1 MEKRIKFLK
10 GEQKKFL
17 VSVQNNCGLNVDG
30 LAEIAQITP
39 RSFRDWKREKLCM
52 TVKSAEKFSTL
63 YKVSL
68 PEDIEVMKTRWFEYK
83 RQIAKKGGISTLK
96 KYGSIG
102 TPEGRSKGG
111 KNAIRILMEK
121 GIVPPRKVYK
131 NPPKDE
137 LFAEFI
143 GILLGDGGITN
154 GQVVVTLNS
163 EADKNYVDFVV
174 ETENKLF
181 GEKPKTFQRKNCK
194 ATAIYFNGI
203 DLVSFLVKCGMKIGN
218 KVKQQVDV
226 PDWIKKVQIFRV
238 ACLRGLMDTDGGVFV
253 HKYKVN
259 GKLYQYKKICFTN
272 RSVPLLI
279 FIKGVLEQLGF
290 TPKIITKVEN
300 KKVWLY
306 NSEEVNRYLKVVGSH
321 NTRLLRY
328 NKIL

>member
-1 MEKRIKFLK
+1 MENRVKFLN
-10 GEQKKFL
+10 GEQNRFLLEVQKKSEL
-17 VSVQNNCGLNVDG
+17 KLDE
-30 LAEIAQITP
+30 LAKIAGVTP
-39 RSFRDWKREKLCM
+39 RSYRNWKREDLCM
-52 TVKSAEKFSTL
+52 TVKSAEKFSTF
-63 YKVSL
+63 YQISL
-68 PEDIEVMKTRWFEYK
+68 PEEIEVMRTRWFEYK
-83 RQIAKKGGISTLK
+83 RQIAQKGGISTLK

-102 TPEGRSKGG
+102 TPESRSKGG

-131 NPPKDE
+131 NPSKDE

-154 GQVVVTLNS
+154 GQVIVTLNS
-163 EADKNYVDFVV
+163 EADKNYIDFVV

-181 GEKPKTFQRKNCK
+181 GEKPKTFKRKNRR
-194 ATAIYFNGI
+194 AIAIYFNGI
-203 DLVSFLVKCGMKIGN
+203 DLVNFLVRCGMKIGN

-226 PDWIKKVQIFRV
+226 PDWIKKVKIFRI
-238 ACLRGLMDTDGGVFV
+238 ACLKGLMDTDGGVFI

-279 FIKGVLEQLGF
+279 FVKDVLEELGF
-290 TPKIITKVEN
+290 TPKMITKVEN

-306 NSEEVNRYLKVVGSH
+306 NSEEVKQYLKVVGSS
-321 NTRLLRY
+321 NKRLSMYY
-328 NKIL
+328 NDL